1 MSRTDRP
8 RPGGRVSDDATAP
21 STAVERPRHRARL
34 AQAMRERPAAAIAT
48 AVLTTLLA
56 VAMLANVVAPYSPDS
71 GDLNNRMA
79 GPSRAHPLG
88 TDKVGRDLM
97 SRLIFGARH
106 SLTLAVGA
114 VLISQALAVVV
125 GVASGYAGGLFD
137 LVVQRIIDIWIAL
150 PGLLFLIFV
159 IGTIG
164 GSLPT
169 VLIVLGLLLFAGSS
183 RVLRGA
189 TIGLAGLPYVEAAHG
204 VGATPLRVVVRHILP
219 NLLPLIVVQAT
230 LQLGAAI
237 LVESSLS
244 FLGYGVPPPSPTW
257 GRMLADARGDL
268 TSPGGFNLALW
279 PGLVI
284 TVTVYALNVLGDGL
298 HDLLGPRRRAPR

>member
-1 MSRTDRP
+1 MSLTDGPGSHGRLADIAPPSPDATDR
-8 RPGGRVSDDATAP
+8 S
-21 STAVERPRHRARL
+21 SLRARVL
-34 AQAMRERPAAAIAT
+34 DAMRKRPAAAVA
-48 AVLTTLLA
+48 AGVLALMLVVALLA
-56 VAMLANVVAPYSPDS
+56 SIIAPYPPDS

-97 SRLIFGARH
+97 SRLIYGARQ

-114 VLISQALAVVV
+114 VLIAQVLAVAV
-125 GVASGYAGGLFD
+125 GVTSGYVGGLFD
-137 LVVQRIIDIWIAL
+137 LVVQRVIDIWIAL

-164 GSLPT
+164 GSLAV

-189 TIGLAGLPYVEAAHG
+189 TLGLAGLPYVEAVRG

-230 LQLGAAI
+230 LQLGAAV

-284 TVTVYALNVLGDGL
+284 TVAVYCFNVLGDGL
-298 HDLLGPRRRAPR
+298 HDLLDPRRRTGH